1 MDTNI
6 IISIIIVLLFA
17 VYAGCFYYLRR
28 LVLIEEA
35 SLVSLFLLKTSKIP
49 AIIEV
54 MRPYVVDD
62 KAFDS
67 ITSLHSEAMIH
78 RYDSIY
84 DLLEHNSRIEHEFL
98 FLMKLSMQIPTL
110 QKDKYFLYI
119 RDFIILYERDMRKSF
134 SKFNSA
140 ARLWNRFITLKN
152 YSLIWLLLPGTKKET
167 IS

>member
-1 MDTNI
+1 M
-6 IISIIIVLLFA
+6 
-17 VYAGCFYYLRR
+17 
-28 LVLIEEA
+28 
-35 SLVSLFLLKTSKIP
+35 VSLFLLKTSKIP

-67 ITSLHSEAMIH
+67 ITTLHSEAMIH

-134 SKFNSA
+134 SKFNIA
-140 ARLWNRFITLKN
+140 AR
-152 YSLIWLLLPGTKKET
+152 
-167 IS
+167 